1 MHITEQQIDDALA
14 SSQPIEGL
22 VEGAGFYLCIRDYVP
37 YVATSVHSG
46 SRVRAELEPYYALS
60 KEQRFKEEDPYTDAF
75 IESLPI
81 TFIAKDSRYEYDLNR
96 APEACIY
103 DVAWGQAVWS
113 APLPDELKARSLEK
127 HACYYRV
134 LGKVLS
140 KLESLFDAALLFD
153 VHSYNW
159 QIRGHHYAPVVNLG
173 TVQVDTLRWRPIIDG
188 FKKAITAKPIAN
200 IPVDCAENTVFQG
213 LGYQASFVLSQFNN
227 TLVLPI
233 ELKKVFMDE
242 QTDELYPLVFEK
254 LQRNMHVAITKT
266 AKLFAQLCTKKV
278 KKSKQPANCHIDPL
292 ILDIDSK
299 LYKLARN
306 LDTLHYVNPVN
317 IAQEKKRFFAKRDYE
332 PVFEYRPLRI
342 DPYEFKERLYRL
354 PVGQI
359 SDPIVKDLYR
369 KVIDNYATKIELIT
383 QVGRDQFLYN
393 SLRYYGEPT
402 TTDLANANFLMHAKE
417 TQPAL
422 PKTIDAKAA
431 LKRFEAAIERMQIP
445 CKASLSSKI
454 VSKAMVDNGKKL
466 LLINKTAMFSELDI
480 EALIEHEI
488 GVHLITT
495 LNADQQAL
503 KVLHLG
509 LPGNT
514 YTQEGLAIYREL
526 MSGNMNL
533 TRLKVLA
540 LRVIAVDKMLKG
552 ERFNDVLHYLDNAG
566 IINTSEAFALTTR
579 VFRGGG
585 FTKDFLYLRGF
596 RDIVKL
602 AQTRNLDNLY
612 LGKTGKGSL
621 DSLDTLVEQGI
632 FTKPKYLPNKSINI
646 EQDNPILAYLISSI
660 K

>member
-14 SSQPIEGL
+14 SQSPIEGF
-22 VEGAGFYLCIRDYVP
+22 VSEGGFYLSIREYVP
-37 YVATSVHSG
+37 YVATAVHAG
-46 SRVRAELEPYYALS
+46 HRVREELTPYYAINEES
-60 KEQRFKEEDPYTDAF
+60 RFKEEDPYTDAF

-81 TFIAKDSRYEYDLNR
+81 TLIAKDSRYEYDLNR
-96 APEACIY
+96 APENAIY
-103 DVAWGQAVWS
+103 DIAWEQQVWLS
-113 APLPDELKARSLEK
+113 PLPEDMKQRSLEK

-134 LGKVLS
+134 LGKLLS
-140 KLESLFDAALLFD
+140 KLEAIFDAALLFD

-159 QIRGHHYAPVVNLG
+159 QIRHHHYAPVVNLG

-200 IPVDCAENTVFQG
+200 INVDCAENTVFQG
-213 LGYQASFVLSQFNN
+213 LGYQASFVLSNFEN

-242 QTDELYPLVFEK
+242 HTDELYPLVFEK
-254 LQRNMHVAITKT
+254 LQRNMHVSITKT
-266 AKLFAQLCTKKV
+266 ARLFSQLCTKKV
-278 KKSKQPANCHIDPL
+278 KRPRKAQVPGLDPKL
-292 ILDIDSK
+292 VQLDSQ

-306 LDTLHYVNPVN
+306 LDTLHYVNPTN
-317 IAQEKKRFFAKRDYE
+317 IAQEKKRFFSRRDYE
-332 PVFEYRPLRI
+332 PQFQYRPLKI

-354 PVGQI
+354 PVSQLT
-359 SDPIVKDLYR
+359 DPIVKDLYR

-383 QVGRDQFLYN
+383 QIGRDQFLYN
-393 SLRYYGEPT
+393 SLRYYGEPS
-402 TTDLANANFLMHAKE
+402 TTDIANAHFILHALE
-417 TQPAL
+417 TEPQPE
-422 PKTIDAKAA
+422 KNIDAKAA
-431 LKRFEAAIERMQIP
+431 LIHFQRAIEQMQIP
-445 CKASLSSKI
+445 CKVSLSSKI

-466 LLINKTAMFSELDI
+466 LLINNSAQFSTLDI

-488 GVHLITT
+488 GVHLVTT

-552 ERFNDVLHYLDNAG
+552 ERFNDVFQYLDSSTF
-566 IINTSEAFALTTR
+566 ISTSEAFALTTR

-602 AQTRNLDNLY
+602 SKTRKLDNLY
-612 LGKTGKGSL
+612 LGKTGKSLL

-632 FTKPKYLPNKSINI
+632 FSKPKYLPTKTIDI
-646 EQDNPILAYLISSI
+646 QTKNPVLSYLIDSI